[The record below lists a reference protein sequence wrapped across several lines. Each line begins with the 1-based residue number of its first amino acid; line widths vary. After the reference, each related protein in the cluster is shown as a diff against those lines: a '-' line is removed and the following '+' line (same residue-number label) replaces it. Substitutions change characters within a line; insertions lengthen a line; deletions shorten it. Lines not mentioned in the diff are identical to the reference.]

1 MDEERIDKLL
11 TIIIWFNQKNQM
23 DNKAIKSALDQ
34 IIKKMMMGIVYTCA
48 KMTRYGLMKFIK
60 SFEGTQKN
68 IVINV
73 NNSHQASYLD
83 LYFNS
88 IRKKL
93 LKKYAIIDF
102 DKSLQIEA
110 SDEENQEEEESKSII
125 SQALPV
131 QNFDLKAVINNFW
144 IICHVVS
151 YDYPIIS
158 NSTIFEEFTDF
169 FQNNISIDNLDVE
182 EIDKL
187 IEIKSLIRYSMSKNL
202 FKQFFDG
209 IEFADK
215 ASKRL
220 NDIKSNAEQKLKG
233 QRSEIM
239 KYFYEVVSDKSKIK
253 EEANV
258 IIDNNL
264 FADIV
269 VSVGTTK
276 RYAFFL
282 GNESVVNN
290 YQEECPEDLFALRN
304 KVCSYLGYDAIT
316 INLLD
321 WRDKSSSQKKEMLS
335 KFISC

>member
-11 TIIIWFNQKNQM
+11 TIIIWFTQKNQM
-23 DNKAIKSALDQ
+23 DNKVINNALDQ
-34 IIKKMMMGIVYTCA
+34 IIKKMVIGTVYTCA
-48 KMTRYGLMKFIK
+48 KLTRYGLMKFIK
-60 SFEGTQKN
+60 SFEGTLKN
-68 IVINV
+68 MVINV
-73 NNSHQASYLD
+73 NSSHQASYLE

-93 LKKYAIIDF
+93 LKKYEVIDF

-110 SDEENQEEEESKSII
+110 SDEENQEEKESKAIT
-125 SQALPV
+125 SQALSV
-131 QNFDLKAVINNFW
+131 QNLDLKAVINNFW
-144 IICHVVS
+144 IICHILS
-151 YDYPIIS
+151 HDYPIIN

-169 FQNNISIDNLDVE
+169 FENHIIIDSLDVE

-187 IEIKSLIRYSMSKNL
+187 IEIRSLIRYSMSKNL

-209 IEFADK
+209 LEFADK

-220 NDIKSNAEQKLKG
+220 NDIKSNAEQRLKG
-233 QRSEIM
+233 QKSEIM
-239 KYFYEVVSDKSKIK
+239 KYFYEILSHKSEIK

-264 FADIV
+264 FADVV

-276 RYAFFL
+276 KYAFFL

-290 YQEECPEDLFALRN
+290 YQEECHEDLFVLRN
-304 KVCSYLGYDAIT
+304 KVWSYMGYNAIT

-321 WRDKSSSQKKEMLS
+321 WRDKSSSKKKEMLS